1 MTVPLQPPP
10 RLYGDSR
17 DWRELE
23 QYLIRIQKIFAGGVI
38 DHGELSGLADDD
50 HSQYVHIS
58 VARTIDAL
66 LTFSRGTN
74 PPFAVAPGAAKVDNL
89 DVAKLDGKDWDSAL
103 TLTGTVRHT
112 GSQFAV
118 LGAALASQQAASA
131 NLTDN
136 SGGTANDTIQA
147 LPDPAD
153 APATA
158 DALRDDL
165 VANLIPALRNDIAD
179 LTAKV
184 NTCLTVLRTFG
195 FIGA

>member
-1 MTVPLQPPP
+1 MTAPLQPPP

-23 QYLIRIQKIFAGGVI
+23 LFLVRLRKIFEGGVI
-38 DHGELSGLADDD
+38 DHGALAGLTDDD
-50 HSQYVHIS
+50 HANYVHIAVPKT
-58 VARTIDAL
+58 VAAL
-66 LTFSRGTN
+66 ITFDRGAN
-74 PPFAVAPGAAKVDNL
+74 PPFAVNSGATKVANL
-89 DVAKLDGKDWDSAL
+89 DVDKLDGSDWTSNL
-103 TLTGTVRHT
+103 ILSGTLRHT
-112 GSQFAV
+112 GSQFAA

-136 SGGTANDTIQA
+136 SGGTADDTIQA
-147 LPDPAD
+147 LPNPAD

-165 VANLIPALRNDIAD
+165 VANLLPALRNDIAD